1 LLKTDKA
8 GLTQG
13 AVDYNIDRL
22 QKAAQSGNSEAARF
36 LSQYTS
42 GEGKAASYLVTYD
55 VSRASGAA
63 YELVGA
69 AGSPAANLMSG
80 LPYINLN
87 NVVTGVAVVSG
98 LARTKTP

>member
-1 LLKTDKA
+1 
-8 GLTQG
+8 
-13 AVDYNIDRL
+13 
-22 QKAAQSGNSEAARF
+22 
-36 LSQYTS
+36 
-42 GEGKAASYLVTYD
+42 VTYD

-87 NVVTGVAVVSG
+87 NVVTGVGVVSG
-98 LARTKTP
+98 LAPTKTP